1 MEFHTSFIDL
11 VAQLAVW
18 WLPVFAVA
26 SILQWLLLTG
36 RRWRI
41 RWMAACFCLQAC
53 LALVILFSPFFRIF
67 LRPSDLFNLLE
78 FGGTPLLSALLSAA
92 ITTLL
97 LFALV
102 RRGMPPGSS
111 FKPKPLRGSA

>member
-1 MEFHTSFIDL
+1 
-11 VAQLAVW
+11 
-18 WLPVFAVA
+18 
-26 SILQWLLLTG
+26 
-36 RRWRI
+36 
-41 RWMAACFCLQAC
+41 MAACFCLQAC

-102 RRGMPPGSS
+102 RRGMSPGSS